1 MDKKAFRQE
10 TLKKRSDIY
19 SKEID
24 AQIIDNFIHSDAY
37 KDADWMMLYVSFDT
51 EIHTHALIER
61 ALAEGKHVVV
71 PICNTADHT
80 IILSEILNF
89 PGDLEEGHYGIL
101 EQLRRDRLPCDR
113 YAEGRRCRRVVA
125 PEKLDLVLVPGMAF
139 TEAGNRMGFGGGY
152 YDRFLETIRPD
163 CKTVALIREDFIY
176 DEIPMEPHDK
186 SVDIIITED
195 RVKACR

>member
-1 MDKKAFRQE
+1 M
-10 TLKKRSDIY
+10 
-19 SKEID
+19 
-24 AQIIDNFIHSDAY
+24 
-37 KDADWMMLYVSFDT
+37 
-51 EIHTHALIER
+51 
-61 ALAEGKHVVV
+61 VV

-101 EQLRRDRLPCDR
+101 EVKDD
-113 YAEGRRCRRVVA
+113 CRRVVA